1 MSPLR
6 AITVAEWRKLVH
18 GVAGVRRESILKV
31 AVVTLGMVLLWLIVF
46 ALAWG
51 GLRAIDRFG
60 VGMLGDAAIS
70 ISEVLMPRVLGIA
83 ALVLQAMLIVS
94 CGLLAFQSFFRSTE
108 MRLLL
113 GSPVPLRALSLA
125 KLGEVA
131 FFGAWSA
138 AYLGSPVLLAY
149 GLVRHAPWTLYPTAL
164 VAFIPFVLIPAALG
178 CMLALG
184 AARLLPRLPRAGL
197 VTALALLVLV
207 GALVLRPRVGETRFK
222 ETADLGRLVE
232 LTGRAHNPYLPS
244 TWFAEAVV
252 AAGREDRSAVV
263 FNLTMLTANA
273 AFAAWLLGGIT
284 QVTLLGGWSAL
295 ASASSRRR
303 RTRSQG
309 WLPGLLAGLPPPQRG
324 LVIKDILQFARDPA
338 QWSQAAIFFGVL
350 ALYVANMRTTPRASG
365 LVMWQGWIT
374 LLNTMASLLVA
385 ATLTTRFVFPLIS
398 LEGRRF
404 WLLSLAPLRR
414 RSLVW
419 QKLWLSTAATAVVTG
434 VLALISGLRLQLPPV
449 SLAVSLFTVLAAS
462 FALSALAVGLGAT
475 YPNFHEDNPGR
486 IVSGLGGTLCFMLS
500 MVYVSLAAT
509 AQTIALRW
517 ADVAGRWGVDW
528 SSARGIALC
537 LAALVVLTVLT
548 SWLPLRAGV
557 RHLERVEL

>member
-6 AITVAEWRKLVH
+6 ALAVAEWRKLVH

-31 AVVTLGMVLLWLIVF
+31 AVVTLGMALLWLIVF
-46 ALAWG
+46 ALAWA

-108 MRLLL
+108 MKLLL

-149 GLVRHAPWTLYPTAL
+149 GLVRHAPWTLLPTAL
-164 VAFIPFVLIPAALG
+164 VAFIPFVIIPAALG
-178 CMLALG
+178 CMLALA

-207 GALVLRPRVGETRFK
+207 GALALRPRLGETRFR

-232 LTGRAHNPYLPS
+232 LTGRAHNPYVPS
-244 TWFAEAVV
+244 TWFAEAIV
-252 AAGREDRSAVV
+252 AAGRGDREAVV

-273 AFAAWLLGGIT
+273 TFAAWLLGGVT
-284 QVTLLGGWSAL
+284 QLTLLGGWSAL

-303 RTRSQG
+303 RTRGRG
-309 WLPGLLAGLPPPQRG
+309 WLPRLLAGLPAPQRW
-324 LVIKDILQFARDPA
+324 LVVKDVLQFARDPA

-350 ALYVANMRTTPRASG
+350 ALYVANMRTTPRATG
-365 LVMWQGWIT
+365 MVMWQGWIT

-434 VLALISGLRLQLPPV
+434 ALALVSGVRLQLPPI
-449 SLAVSLFTVLAAS
+449 SLAVSLLTVLAAS

-475 YPNFHEDNPGR
+475 YPNFREDNPGR

-500 MVYVSLAAT
+500 MAYVALAAT

-517 ADVAGRWGVDW
+517 ADVARRWGLDW
-528 SSARGIALC
+528 PSTRGIALC
-537 LAALVVLTVLT
+537 LAALVILTVLA

-557 RHLERVEL
+557 RHLERVEV